1 MSIDLV
7 FFIISYFTII
17 FSILGY
23 GSFFSKFANQDNIE
37 CLGYKGLIGIFI
49 LILYSYISH
58 LFYKHSLVHNSI
70 IIILGLVFF
79 FT

>member
-49 LILYSYISH
+49 LILYS
-58 LFYKHSLVHNSI
+58 
-70 IIILGLVFF
+70 
-79 FT
+79 